1 MKTDDLIEALVQDAH
16 QPRQSIARRVLAAT
30 VFGALVAGT
39 LFAFTLGVRPDI
51 GSAVESWRF
60 NFKVALSAIYMICAW
75 QVSLELARPEIR
87 LSDVVWRLA
96 FAPVL
101 LAAAVLYELL
111 ATPPERWLEQAVGN
125 YASTCLLA
133 IPSLSIVT
141 LAALLVA
148 LRAGA
153 PRSPVSA
160 GAAAGVLAGCLSA
173 ALYATHCPDDSP
185 LFVAVWYALAV
196 GLVTL
201 TGAFAGRWA
210 LRW

>member
-1 MKTDDLIEALVQDAH
+1 
-16 QPRQSIARRVLAAT
+16 
-30 VFGALVAGT
+30 
-39 LFAFTLGVRPDI
+39 
-51 GSAVESWRF
+51 
-60 NFKVALSAIYMICAW
+60 
-75 QVSLELARPEIR
+75 
-87 LSDVVWRLA
+87 
-96 FAPVL
+96 
-101 LAAAVLYELL
+101 VLYELL

-125 YASTCLLA
+125 YASTCIVA

-153 PRSPVSA
+153 PRSPALA

-185 LFVAVWYALAV
+185 LFVAVWYTLAV